1 MSRPRAHPGGLHKV
15 NLAWYPLALLPILL
29 LVGAPIAGWL
39 PILVLP
45 LGLFFL
51 FFWLFSFGFAI
62 YGKMTRAKE
71 PRQ

>member
-1 MSRPRAHPGGLHKV
+1 MNRPRRPQYSLREVK
-15 NLAWYPLALLPILL
+15 LAWYPLALLPILL
-29 LVGAPIAGWL
+29 LIGAPLAGWL

-45 LGLFFL
+45 FGLFFL

-62 YGKMTRAKE
+62 YGKLTTPKE